1 MDWLHNGIFRL
12 SSEHFSGCLGI
23 ILIQYFINSWTLEL
37 EISLICKFPL
47 WMKPVCLCRALTEC
61 CIGCTFVLTGVYQF
75 VCLKRLM
82 NFTCLSHCLLLS
94 NLYAIGAIALT
105 VGLSV
110 EVSWRRRYVGCFGK
124 EWSGISWIIDYRTGS
139 SRWVWGTAKSLEF

>member
-23 ILIQYFINSWTLEL
+23 TLMQYFINSWTLEL
-37 EISLICKFPL
+37 EISLIWKFPF
-47 WMKPVCLCRALTEC
+47 WMKLVCLCRALTEC
-61 CIGCTFVLTGVYQF
+61 YIGCTFILTGVYQL

-94 NLYAIGAIALT
+94 NLYARRLKSTLGIRLILLLLELWRQLICNNVVQNLT
-105 VGLSV
+105 LS
-110 EVSWRRRYVGCFGK
+110 SCILSCQDNTKRR
-124 EWSGISWIIDYRTGS
+124 IDC
-139 SRWVWGTAKSLEF
+139 E